1 MNTSHMVIIFM
12 ISPFVLPFLHSVIL
26 QIFMEF
32 GKEYGNAYEE
42 YDNAYEDVGDG
53 YKGYDDDYNG
63 SVYDSGDVSEDG
75 EQGTSSDIMQDE
87 SLENMS
93 VEDDSNI
100 HVTTPTGDRIVFTLN
115 EDGTYSSQAQTEN
128 GTELAHQRTDMR
140 PRREL
145 CQRRIFGLAPSGTKN
160 RNWECVRNRLRKK
173 RARRLNRNVWRR
185 NMKTDSAWRKFAT

>member
-1 MNTSHMVIIFM
+1 MLICLYIIYSRKKGINVEIMNTSHMVIIFM

-128 GTELAHQRTDMR
+128 TGTQTEEARPKVTDAEQRQLI
-140 PRREL
+140 E
-145 CQRRIFGLAPSGTKN
+145 
-160 RNWECVRNRLRKK
+160 
-173 RARRLNRNVWRR
+173 
-185 NMKTDSAWRKFAT
+185 